1 MTAITT
7 QEFTVAVL
15 GVALITLIYCGYDT
29 NIIIAIISG
38 LLGFLT
44 SNKLNSTEITNAVQ
58 EAIPTNEE

>member
-15 GVALITLIYCGYDT
+15 GVALITLIYCKYDT

-44 SNKLNSTEITNAVQ
+44 SNKLNTTEITNAVQ
-58 EAIPTNEE
+58 EAIPNEE